1 MLELDAQG
9 AHFWSAVEAQQFAPF
24 SRRVITE
31 CLDRPEPAQCH
42 EGQKQKD
49 TGKTVKAS
57 RQVKVLGRMP
67 QQPADQERRQSQQDA
82 AFRNVESAGKA
93 RSGLLQLPKARRP
106 PLQRSGRAAPH
117 WRGTIGFCPLALGAG
132 CRRLCAVQRRLRT
145 RCAPLL
151 RRTGRNRSGTLAW
164 AVRG

>member
-9 AHFWSAVEAQQFAPF
+9 AHLWSAVEAQQFAPF
-24 SRRVITE
+24 SRRAITQ
-31 CLDRPEPAQCH
+31 CFDRPEPAQRY

-49 TGKTVKAS
+49 ACETVKAS

-82 AFRNVESAGKA
+82 AFRDVESGDKA
-93 RSGLLQLPKARRP
+93 WSGLLQLPKALRQ

-117 WRGTIGFCPLALGAG
+117 RRGTIGFWPLA
-132 CRRLCAVQRRLRT
+132 
-145 RCAPLL
+145 
-151 RRTGRNRSGTLAW
+151 
-164 AVRG
+164 